1 MVEMRHHKL
10 SPTIC
15 DYEQLI
21 SIGYKYNQFEI
32 DDVLQFDWLRLHF
45 MVMLHTPN

>member
-1 MVEMRHHKL
+1 MAERHYQKL

-21 SIGYKYNQFEI
+21 SIGYRCNQFEI
-32 DDVLQFDWLRLHF
+32 NDVS
-45 MVMLHTPN
+45 

>member
-1 MVEMRHHKL
+1 MAEMHHHKL

-21 SIGYKYNQFEI
+21 SIGYKYNQSEI
-32 DDVLQFDWLRLHF
+32 MSNWFRTIKSEMRVIRAI
-45 MVMLHTPN
+45 

>member
-1 MVEMRHHKL
+1 MIKSTGHKPYQTILAEMHHHKL

-21 SIGYKYNQFEI
+21 SIGYKYNQLEN
-32 DDVLQFDWLRLHF
+32 DNVS
-45 MVMLHTPN
+45 

>member
-1 MVEMRHHKL
+1 MVEMHYHKL
-10 SPTIC
+10 SSIIY

-32 DDVLQFDWLRLHF
+32 ND
-45 MVMLHTPN
+45 MS

>member
-1 MVEMRHHKL
+1 MAKMHYYKL
-10 SPTIC
+10 SLTIC

-32 DDVLQFDWLRLHF
+32 NEVS
-45 MVMLHTPN
+45 

>member
-1 MVEMRHHKL
+1 MAKIHYYKL

-21 SIGYKYNQFEI
+21 SMGYNYNQFDI
-32 DDVLQFDWLRLHF
+32 ND
-45 MVMLHTPN
+45 MS